1 MVANEQWFANP
12 SSRHEIDNSC
22 LYNIG
27 DNPKLSRTMAEGD
40 RRQATFSFWIKRSG
54 LGTLQS
60 LFESGGAFE
69 VIRFTAADQLIVR
82 NNNNDVTTN
91 RVFRDVSA
99 WYHIV
104 VTLDNDQGTASNRT
118 RIFVN
123 GVEETS
129 FASAAYPASGD
140 FTDLNDNGKLF
151 QFGAAN
157 THTTPTNEFDGYF
170 AEFNYLDG
178 TAVTNTSLFAE
189 TNSNGIYVPIKTSLT
204 YGTNGMQLLFGD
216 SSALGDDTSGEGN
229 DLTSG
234 GLTAADQV
242 SDSPTNNAAILNILD
257 QNGTGNIGTF
267 SEGNTKLVT
276 SANDTLVGG
285 SIPVIEDGCY
295 WEAKVTSAGTEMFGL
310 WVAST
315 TPLRAASTSSPHSDD
330 ASCVLRIDEPAF
342 YNEGSATSYT
352 AGTISDDDILQLAY
366 KNGKLWYGRNNT
378 YEKSGDPAGDSG
390 EFFTIANSSSK
401 VIIPVFG
408 RSGGTNVTYEVRFRS
423 EEWEYSAPT
432 GFKELNVNSLSSP
445 AISDASEYFQTT
457 IYTGDGSTQAVTHD
471 GNSDLQPDLT
481 WIKNRDATDSHILT
495 DSVRG
500 VTKIISAD
508 ANSAQATDTDT
519 LTTFGSDGF
528 TVGADDKVNTNTEK
542 YVSWNFKESATSGF
556 DIVSYTGNA
565 TARTISHSLGAVPQ
579 VMMVKNLADSDNW
592 CVYHASMA
600 SDPQTDFLSLNTN
613 SNITDDNTVWNDTAP
628 TSSVFTVG
636 TSSLTNGNTEAMI
649 AYLFTEVAGFSRFG
663 KFIGNGNNNGPFVHT
678 GHSPSFIIIKE
689 LASDDW
695 VIYDTKRNPR
705 NVSQSTLRVDTSAV
719 EFTGATRA
727 IDILSNGF
735 KLRTSNATI
744 NSSGSFIFMSWAD
757 APFKLANAR

>member
-1 MVANEQWFANP
+1 MVANEQWFAAPDTTYEVDQSILFNDDDSAQLSKTY
-12 SSRHEIDNSC
+12 SS
-22 LYNIG
+22 
-27 DNPKLSRTMAEGD
+27 AGD
-40 RRQATFSFWIKRSG
+40 RKTASISMWIKRGNISA
-54 LGTLQS
+54 TMD
-60 LFESGGAFE
+60 LFGVNSSNLDT
-69 VIRFTAADQLIVR
+69 IRF
-82 NNNNDVTTN
+82 NSNDTLMIRVGNSDSTTG

-99 WYHIV
+99 WGHLFIV
-104 VTLDNDQGTASNRT
+104 RDTTQGTASNRLKAWWNNEALT
-118 RIFVN
+118 
-123 GVEETS
+123 
-129 FASAAYPASGD
+129 FASYNVPSQN
-140 FTDLNDNGKLF
+140 TDTAFMNADIHRIGTEGGGSS
-151 QFGAAN
+151 QF
-157 THTTPTNEFDGYF
+157 FDGYL
-170 AEFNYLDG
+170 AEIHVVDG
-178 TAVTNTSLFAE
+178 TAKSATDFGEYSSTTGQWIPKEYTGAHGD
-189 TNSNGIYVPIKTSLT
+189 NGFHID
-204 YGTNGMQLLFGD
+204 GRD
-216 SSALGDDTSGEGN
+216 SSDLGDDESGEGN
-229 DLTSG
+229 DY
-234 GLTAADQV
+234 AASNLAASDQI
-242 SDSPTNNAAILNILD
+242 SNDTPTKNAAIMNHLD
-257 QNGTGNIGTF
+257 QNGTGNIATF
-267 SEGNTKLVT
+267 SQGNTKIVT
-276 SANDTLVGG
+276 SSNDALVGA
-285 SIPVIEDGCY
+285 SIPVLEDGCY

-352 AGTISDDDILQLAY
+352 AGTISNDDVLQLAY

-423 EEWEYSAPT
+423 EEWSYDAPT
-432 GFKELNVNSLSSP
+432 GFNELNTTSIDDSSVVD
-445 AISDASEYFQTT
+445 SSEYFQTT

-471 GNSDLQPDLT
+471 GNSNLQPDLT

-500 VTKIISAD
+500 VTKVISAD
-508 ANSAQATDTDT
+508 ANSAQATDADT

-542 YVSWNFKESATSGF
+542 YVSWNWKESATSGF

-600 SDPQTDFLSLNTN
+600 SDPQTDYLSLNTN

-663 KFIGNGNNNGPFVHT
+663 KFIGNGNDNGPFVHT

-689 LASDDW
+689 LASEDW
-695 VIYDTKRNPR
+695 VIYDTKRNPQ
-705 NVSQSTLRVDTSAV
+705 NVSQSALRVDTSAV
-719 EFTGATRA
+719 EFTDSSRA
-727 IDILSNGF
+727 INILSNGF

-744 NSSGSFIFMSWAD
+744 NSSGTFIFMSWAD
-757 APFKLANAR
+757 TPFKSAIAR